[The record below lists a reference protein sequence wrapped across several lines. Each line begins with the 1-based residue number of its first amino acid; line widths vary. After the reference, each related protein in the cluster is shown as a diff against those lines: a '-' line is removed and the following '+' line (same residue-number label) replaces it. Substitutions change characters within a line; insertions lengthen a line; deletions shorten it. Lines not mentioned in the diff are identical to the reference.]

1 MHCAPSGE
9 WRPGE
14 VFRLSLPAGLAHL
27 RSAKLEARLEE
38 ALRRHHGDAG
48 LCLRIATEGS
58 GPVAATSPAV
68 LRVQDAEARQ
78 EEARRAIAQDPH
90 VQALCDDFGAHLD
103 PATVR
108 PRGPLGRSGGE

>member
-14 VFRLSLPAGLAHL
+14 VFRLSLPAGLVHL

-48 LCLRIATEGS
+48 LRLEIATEGS
-58 GPVAATSPAV
+58 GPVGGQSPAV

-78 EEARRAIAQDPH
+78 EEARRAMAQDPH
-90 VQALCDDFGAHLD
+90 VKALCDDFGAHLD

-108 PRGPLGRSGGE
+108 PVERL

>member
-1 MHCAPSGE
+1 E

-14 VFRLSLPAGLAHL
+14 VFRLSLPATLAHL
-27 RSAKLEARLEE
+27 RSAKTEARLEE
-38 ALRRHHGDAG
+38 VLRRHFGDAG
-48 LCLRIATEGS
+48 LRLGIATEGS
-58 GPVAATSPAV
+58 GPVAGQSPAV
-68 LRVQDAEARQ
+68 LRVQDEEARQ

-108 PRGPLGRSGGE
+108 PR